1 MDSSFIP
8 FFAANSLTSV
18 VLPVPFGP
26 MIRTNRSAAYALS
39 KTSKEL
45 FQSMY
50 NDSVST
56 IGQGS
61 FLNLKMSYPLALGIG
76 ELMSKKRNRFN

>member
-1 MDSSFIP
+1 
-8 FFAANSLTSV
+8 
-18 VLPVPFGP
+18 
-26 MIRTNRSAAYALS
+26 LS

-61 FLNLKMSYPLALGIG
+61 FLNLKMSYLLALGIG
-76 ELMSKKRNRFN
+76 ELMSKESVQID